1 MKQFVEEFKYLKYTL
16 FHPFDAFFEIKWRGK
31 GSLLLAALIMILNGI
46 ASIMSYQYTGFIM
59 NKNPLFKMNSVS
71 LFVLAIAPM
80 FLFIV
85 SNWSVSTLYNG
96 KGKIKDL
103 FMVISY
109 SLFPSLLFSLMT
121 IFLSNF
127 VILEEASLLYAFN
140 TLGLAWFYY
149 LVFCGLCTVH
159 EYTVKENIMTL
170 LATVIAAIVII
181 FLSVLYFSLM
191 EQMVN
196 FVMTF
201 GQELLRRW

>member
-1 MKQFVEEFKYLKYTL
+1 MKQFVEELKYLKYTL

-31 GSLLLAALIMILNGI
+31 GSLLLATLIVILTGI
-46 ASIMSYQYTGFIM
+46 TSIMSYQYTGFIM
-59 NKNPLFKMNSVS
+59 NMNPLFKMNSVS
-71 LFVLAIAPM
+71 LFILAVAPM

-103 FMVISY
+103 FMVIAY

-121 IFLSNF
+121 IFISNF
-127 VILEEASLLYAFN
+127 VIMEEASLLYAFN
-140 TLGLAWFYY
+140 SLGMAWFYY
-149 LVFCGLCTVH
+149 LAFCGLITVH

-170 LATVIAAIVII
+170 LATVVAAIVII
-181 FLSVLYFSLM
+181 FLCVLYFSLM
-191 EQMVN
+191 EQMIN